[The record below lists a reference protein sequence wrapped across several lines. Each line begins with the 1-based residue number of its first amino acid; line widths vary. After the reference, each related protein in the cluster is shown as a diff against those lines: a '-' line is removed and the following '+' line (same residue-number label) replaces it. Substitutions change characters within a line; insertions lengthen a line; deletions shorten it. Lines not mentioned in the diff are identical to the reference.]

1 MTLNTIYTDTE
12 YLTQGFT
19 EEELPLIKRFD
30 TLHNELVIRC
40 DYGEWGDKVSEEEG
54 NEYNTLVK
62 LLGL

>member
-12 YLTQGFT
+12 YLAQGFT
-19 EEELPLIKRFD
+19 TEELPLIKRFD
-30 TLHNELVIRC
+30 TLHNELTIRC
-40 DYGEWGDKVSEEEG
+40 DYGEWGDKVSEEEW

>member
-12 YLTQGFT
+12 YLAQGFT

-40 DYGEWGDKVSEEEG
+40 GSGEWGDKVSEEEW